1 MNNFEPINKLDA
13 TEEVFNQ
20 LKNAILL
27 GDLRKGDKLPS
38 ERELVKLFNV
48 SRGVVRE
55 AIRGLKATGFV
66 EIKQGPLGGAFVR
79 EKSGNLLESGLSA
92 LYRSKKLT
100 ISEVGQVRRFI
111 EPQIA
116 RLATLNVNDEYREK
130 LESAL
135 YQEKQSFVST
145 DDYIQK
151 LTAIHLILAEMCG
164 NEIFKS
170 MLIALTS
177 LTHQIVKALSPDN
190 VYSLHRTGEHDN
202 IVASVLLGD
211 PDGAEKSMILHS
223 NGFGEAFIKTE
234 NIFSAQSSR
243 N

>member
-1 MNNFEPINKLDA
+1 MHDFEPINKLDA

-20 LKNAILL
+20 LKKAIFS

-38 ERELVKLFNV
+38 ERELAKLFNV

-55 AIRGLKATGFV
+55 AIRALKTTGFV

-79 EKSGNLLESGLSA
+79 EKTGNLLESGLSA
-92 LYRSKKLT
+92 LYHSNKLS
-100 ISEVGQVRRFI
+100 ISEVGHVRQFI

-116 RLATLNVNDEYREK
+116 RLATLNVNDEYREQ
-130 LESAL
+130 LETAL
-135 YQEKQSFVST
+135 YQEKQPFVST

-151 LTAIHLILAEMCG
+151 LTAVHLILAEMCG
-164 NEIFKS
+164 NEIFKT
-170 MLIALTS
+170 MLVVLTS
-177 LTHQIVKALSPDN
+177 LTHQIVKALSPDE
-190 VYSLHRTGEHDN
+190 VYSLHPTGDHDK

-211 PDGAEKSMILHS
+211 PEGAEESMALHS
-223 NGFGEAFIKTE
+223 SCFGEAFIKTV
-234 NIFSAQSSR
+234 NISPFQPSR